1 LFRIAVIQMNSTLDV
16 ASNLAQAHALILEA
30 VERQADLVVLPEMF
44 VSLGDPPEGVS
55 SDSALA
61 RAQLPT
67 DYWVETLQEWAIEHE
82 IYLVGGSLPIRASE
96 KSKKAFNRSY
106 VFDPEGNE
114 LGAYD
119 KIHLFD
125 AKPVGP
131 NGVPSTYEESKEF
144 SPGDLPFIFE
154 TPVGKLGIAVC
165 YDLRFPELF
174 KWYAKQGVLGVVL
187 PSAFTAKTGS
197 MHWDVLTRARAIEN
211 GIYLFAA
218 NQWGIHSQVAGHV
231 RESYGYSRVVDP
243 MGRVLSERPKGI
255 GIAFA
260 DLDPVRVEAA
270 QEQIPTGLNSR
281 FEILLPTKKSVKTTH
296 SRSAKKGLKK
306 PGK

>member
-1 LFRIAVIQMNSTLDV
+1 MFRIAAIQMNSTLDV

-30 VERQADLVVLPEMF
+30 VERQADLVILPEMF
-44 VSLGDPPEGVS
+44 VSLGDPPAGQS
-55 SDSALA
+55 PDSVLT
-61 RAQLPT
+61 RSQLPT

-82 IYLVGGSLPIRASE
+82 IYLVGGSIPIRPSV
-96 KSKKAFNRSY
+96 KSKKPFNRVY
-106 VFDPEGNE
+106 VFDPEGKE
-114 LGAYD
+114 LGVYD

-131 NGVPSTYEESKEF
+131 KGVQSIYEESKEF
-144 SPGDLPFIFE
+144 ASGDRPVIFE

-174 KWYAKQGVLGVVL
+174 KWYAQNGVVGVVL
-187 PSAFTAKTGS
+187 PSAFTEKTGR

-218 NQWGIHSQVAGHV
+218 NQWGIHTQTPDRV
-231 RESYGYSRVVDP
+231 RESYGFSRVVDP
-243 MGRVLSERPKGI
+243 LGRVLSERPKGI

-260 DLDPVRVEAA
+260 DLDPSRVESA

-281 FEILLPTKKSVKTTH
+281 FEIVPPTKDRAKAP
-296 SRSAKKGLKK
+296 RSQAQKKGLKK
-306 PGK
+306 AGK